1 MCMYILPFS
10 VCQERREWSSSNP
23 YAIPEPVLSLPNS
36 YGHRRTCMVVV
47 EPISS
52 SSNLYGCRR
61 IRMPSSNPYCRCRT
75 HIVVVE
81 PVPLLSNPIIKPV
94 SLTPNPYCRCHFLY
108 RVQRSFLGCMCC
120 QWAVP
125 VVGWYLLSM
134 RGISGVGNGQVATE
148 GSHCRSGCMGIGLWA
163 SLVGFDRSWCGS
175 MCWWFG
181 FAAPR
186 HRRAFHGVIELGVG
200 GLSL

>member
-1 MCMYILPFS
+1 M
-10 VCQERREWSSSNP
+10 
-23 YAIPEPVLSLPNS
+23 
-36 YGHRRTCMVVV
+36 
-47 EPISS
+47 
-52 SSNLYGCRR
+52 
-61 IRMPSSNPYCRCRT
+61 
-75 HIVVVE
+75 
-81 PVPLLSNPIIKPV
+81 LSNPIIKPV

-108 RVQRSFLGCMCC
+108 RVQHSFLGCMCC

-125 VVGWYLLSM
+125 VVGWYLLLM

-148 GSHCRSGCMGIGLWA
+148 GSHCRSGCMGISLWA

-200 GLSL
+200 ILSSRESASWLMFSTRTCRYLSLTADVGPEWSMLGGTRQ